1 MGCSQWAV
9 GVGWYEVVGCKRV
22 IGAIAFAAYPAGDS
36 VVSDLLGSL
45 SIVAF
50 VMGSVW
56 FGVLLIPEGLA
67 ACAACGVG
75 CEVAAVETGSMNRHQ
90 PSQPSTFQN
99 SRVGCGWVLIACCII
114 ENALDS

>member
-1 MGCSQWAV
+1 MCCRQWAV

-22 IGAIAFAAYPAGDS
+22 IGAFAFAAYPAGDS

-56 FGVLLIPEGLA
+56 FGVLLIPQRLA
-67 ACAACGVG
+67 SGAACGVG
-75 CEVAAVETGSMNRHQ
+75 C
-90 PSQPSTFQN
+90 
-99 SRVGCGWVLIACCII
+99 
-114 ENALDS
+114 